1 MKRTMKAIT
10 AVLFSIYGLILICIL
25 FLGMRS
31 AHTANWTYWTYI
43 RRSFNPIP
51 FKTIGEYLVRAANH
65 TINISTVWK
74 NLLGNMVLF
83 MPMGFL
89 LPCISPKRFNKFS
102 RAVVTGILIIIG
114 VECVQLFS
122 TLGSFD
128 IDDII
133 LDSLGLTIGFLV
145 FKCKP
150 IQFLLKK
157 LQILE

>member
-1 MKRTMKAIT
+1 MKKTMKAIT
-10 AVLFSIYGLILICIL
+10 VALFSIYCLILICIL
-25 FLGMRS
+25 FLGTRA
-31 AHTANWTYWTYI
+31 AHTVNWTYWTYI
-43 RRSFNPIP
+43 RRSFNPVP
-51 FKTIGEYLVRAANH
+51 FKTIGEYFLRAANH
-65 TINISTVWK
+65 TINTSTVWK

-89 LPCISPKRFNKFS
+89 LPCIFPKQFNKFS
-102 RAVVTGILIIIG
+102 RTIITGILIIAAI
-114 VECVQLFS
+114 ECLQLFS

-133 LDSLGLTIGFLV
+133 LNALGMIIGFLL

-157 LQILE
+157 LQIIE